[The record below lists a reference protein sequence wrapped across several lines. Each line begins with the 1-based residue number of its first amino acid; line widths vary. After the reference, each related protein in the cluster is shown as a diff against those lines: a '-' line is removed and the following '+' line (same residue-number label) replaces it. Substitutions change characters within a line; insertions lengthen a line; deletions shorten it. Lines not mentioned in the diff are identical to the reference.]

1 MPQCPPLGRQEG
13 LQIQLDPVGVLV
25 PGKAQP
31 PGQSLHVSVHRKVGL
46 IPDVHRHHPGGLRS
60 HPGKCCQL
68 GPRRGDLSPVPLH
81 QRRRHALEGTRFGA
95 EEAAASDEPFQLG
108 GVRRGQ
114 RAGVGVAPEHLGG
127 DHVHPLVGALGR
139 EDDGDHE
146 LQGRGVV
153 QLDPGFGHRFAEPVQ
168 DSERPATA
176 GGGGLA
182 RHGVVVVR
190 TALPMTPID
199 LRSDTVTR
207 PTPAM
212 RRAMA
217 EAEVGDD
224 VYGEDPNVHRLEE
237 RIAERLG
244 FPAALFVPSGTQGNQ
259 VAVGVHCRPG
269 EEVILEEG
277 SHAFH
282 YENGALAAL
291 WGVQPRVVT
300 GRRGLFTADQVR
312 TAFRG
317 QDDHLPRSRLLVLE
331 NTHNRGGGTV
341 WPLGQ
346 FREVVEVAR
355 AVGLR
360 IHLDGARLF
369 NAEVALG
376 TPASAWSSLTDSTTV
391 CFSKGL
397 GAPVGSVLAGGREF
411 IAEGR
416 RLRKRLGGGMRQ
428 AGILAAACLY
438 ALEHHLARLAEDHA
452 NARFLAERLA
462 DLPGVSVELDRVET
476 NMVYA
481 EVPVEAPA
489 LVPRLR
495 AAGLLVNAVSPHAVR
510 LVCHLDVSREDVGRA
525 VQIVA
530 ATLRSG

>member
-1 MPQCPPLGRQEG
+1 
-13 LQIQLDPVGVLV
+13 
-25 PGKAQP
+25 
-31 PGQSLHVSVHRKVGL
+31 
-46 IPDVHRHHPGGLRS
+46 
-60 HPGKCCQL
+60 
-68 GPRRGDLSPVPLH
+68 
-81 QRRRHALEGTRFGA
+81 
-95 EEAAASDEPFQLG
+95 
-108 GVRRGQ
+108 
-114 RAGVGVAPEHLGG
+114 
-127 DHVHPLVGALGR
+127 
-139 EDDGDHE
+139 
-146 LQGRGVV
+146 
-153 QLDPGFGHRFAEPVQ
+153 
-168 DSERPATA
+168 
-176 GGGGLA
+176 
-182 RHGVVVVR
+182 
-190 TALPMTPID
+190 MTPID

-224 VYGEDPNVHRLEE
+224 VYGEDPTVRRLEE
-237 RIAERLG
+237 RVAERLG

-269 EEVILEEG
+269 EEVILEES
-277 SHAFH
+277 SHPVH
-282 YENGALAAL
+282 YENGALSAL
-291 WGVQPRVVT
+291 WGVQPRVVV
-300 GRRGLFTADQVR
+300 GRRGLLTADQVKA
-312 TAFRG
+312 AFRG
-317 QDDHLPRSRLLVLE
+317 QSDHLPRSRLLVVE

-360 IHLDGARLF
+360 VHLDGARLF

-376 TPASAWSSLTDSTTV
+376 APASSWSSLTDSTTV

-397 GAPVGSVLAGGREF
+397 GAPVGSVLAGGGDF

-438 ALEHHLARLAEDHA
+438 ALEHHVERLAEDHA
-452 NARFLAERLA
+452 NARVLAERLA
-462 DLPGVSVELDRVET
+462 NVPAVSVDLNRVET

-481 EVPVEAPA
+481 EVPVDAPTF
-489 LVPRLR
+489 VPRLR
-495 AAGLLVNAVSPHAVR
+495 AAGLLVNSVGPRALR

-525 VQIVA
+525 AQIVA